1 MASVSATIEKAEPE
15 KMSRAGISVV
25 LSKERAG
32 VSGR

>member
-25 LSKERAG
+25 LLSSEPG